1 MSLYPKVF
9 HFSFYVE
16 VTNRMYAAD
25 LTCRFKKLVH
35 YKIPIPITNYKDNC
49 KVTYNQCT
57 VFQLQSKARNL
68 CCVPEEAVSP
78 PPQFLVSAL

>member
-9 HFSFYVE
+9 HFSFCVE

-35 YKIPIPITNYKDNC
+35 YKIPITKTTG
-49 KVTYNQCT
+49 K
-57 VFQLQSKARNL
+57 
-68 CCVPEEAVSP
+68 
-78 PPQFLVSAL
+78 

>member
-9 HFSFYVE
+9 HFSFCVE

-35 YKIPIPITNYKDNC
+35 YKIPIPITNYKDNW

-57 VFQLQSKARNL
+57 V
-68 CCVPEEAVSP
+68 
-78 PPQFLVSAL
+78 